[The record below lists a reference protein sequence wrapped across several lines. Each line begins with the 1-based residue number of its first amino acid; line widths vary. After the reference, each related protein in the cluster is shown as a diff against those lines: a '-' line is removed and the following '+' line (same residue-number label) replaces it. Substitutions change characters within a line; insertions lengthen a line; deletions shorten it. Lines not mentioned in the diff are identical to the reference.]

1 MKEADRDIFIS
12 FQEEN
17 REHIMKLQANLGVT
31 YKISINTK
39 SDEVNKQV
47 SLKSYGTNDIKK
59 AKTFLC
65 CLTRNYVTSNE
76 CKRELMY
83 AFRLNKPIIV
93 LLEECDEL
101 KSHFFLKR
109 YAGHFEC
116 LSFDGDLTVW
126 LEANLSRIQ
135 SLIEQSLNVFLS

>member
-1 MKEADRDIFIS
+1 MS
-12 FQEEN
+12 FHAEN
-17 REHIMKLQANLGVT
+17 REHIMKLQADLGVT

-59 AKTFLC
+59 AKLFLC
-65 CLTRNYVTSNE
+65 CLTRHYVTSNE

-93 LLEECDEL
+93 LREECDEL
-101 KSHFFLKR
+101 KSQR

-116 LSFDGDLTVW
+116 LSFNGDLTVW
-126 LEANLSRIQ
+126 LEANSSRIQ
-135 SLIEQSLNVFLS
+135 SLIEQSLNVFVS